1 MSKRLYQL
9 ACHASKRPDKYCR
22 LKTPHIL
29 SHASCSETIRPRK
42 FVHFC
47 TRLHHSLHATLR
59 LGQVVLD
66 RYSLGII

>member
-29 SHASCSETIRPRK
+29 SHASCSATIRPRK
-42 FVHFC
+42 FFRFC
-47 TRLHHSLHATLR
+47 TRLHHNLLVALR
-59 LGQVVLD
+59 LGRVVLD